1 MQNKPSTDGKKRK
14 GKQQRQ
20 FKLCSLPVSYLTS
33 RFWCGG
39 QQPEDAH
46 GLVALVD
53 ALVFHLLDVRQRVHR
68 ATEVGFP
75 RLWVTGL
82 TFHVLPCK
90 KNNKKTT
97 SLLTSLSIQT
107 KRRISCLCSQW
118 ACILELSHLCG
129 WPTTWTDSRPC
140 PAPSRV
146 GPHASRELRT
156 SSCPVKIQRGRLS
169 WRGGC
174 TFHLKTNQNYEHYF
188 FHIAEGCHSNWAS
201 KYSFMLNYVNVLF
214 A

>member
-1 MQNKPSTDGKKRK
+1 MLLSFTSSTSGSEFIAQRKLAFHVFGSQVWPSTYFPAKKTK
-14 GKQQRQ
+14 
-20 FKLCSLPVSYLTS
+20 
-33 RFWCGG
+33 
-39 QQPEDAH
+39 
-46 GLVALVD
+46 
-53 ALVFHLLDVRQRVHR
+53 
-68 ATEVGFP
+68 
-75 RLWVTGL
+75 
-82 TFHVLPCK
+82 
-90 KNNKKTT
+90 KKTT